1 MYRHPFTLIR
11 INVTD
16 DTNQTVWKPMWLIVM
31 GEKREE
37 ISPTLAY
44 SCYRQR
50 FDIEHMLR
58 FGKQRLLMTQFQTP
72 DVEHEE
78 NWIQFV
84 LLAYVQLWAAKD
96 LATHLPKPWE
106 RYLKQNNDKIATPSV
121 VQRDFQRIISEIGT
135 PARSPKTRGNS
146 IGRLQ
151 GQVIR
156 RRTKQ
161 PVIKKQS
168 KKTPV
173 NHKTA

>member
-11 INVTD
+11 ISVTD
-16 DTNQTVWKPMWLIVM
+16 DTNQPVWKLMWLIVM
-31 GEKREE
+31 GEKRGE
-37 ISPTLAY
+37 ISPTLAC

-84 LLAYVQLWAAKD
+84 LLAYVQLWAVKD
-96 LATHLPKPWE
+96 LARNLPKPWE
-106 RYLKQNNDKIATPSV
+106 RYLKQNNDRIITPSV

-135 PARSPKTRGNS
+135 PARPPKVRGNS
-146 IGRLQ
+146 IGRIK

-156 RRTKQ
+156 RRTRQ
-161 PVIKKQS
+161 PVVKKQS
-168 KKTPV
+168 QKIPISK
-173 NHKTA
+173 NAA

>member
-1 MYRHPFTLIR
+1 MP
-11 INVTD
+11 
-16 DTNQTVWKPMWLIVM
+16 
-31 GEKREE
+31 
-37 ISPTLAY
+37 
-44 SCYRQR
+44 
-50 FDIEHMLR
+50 
-58 FGKQRLLMTQFQTP
+58 
-72 DVEHEE
+72 
-78 NWIQFV
+78 
-84 LLAYVQLWAAKD
+84 
-96 LATHLPKPWE
+96 ATHLPTPWE
-106 RYLKQNNDKIATPSV
+106 RYLKQNNDKILTPSV

-173 NHKTA
+173 NKKAA